1 MADYVSFQPNLPSF
15 GSDYLAQGFAGAL
28 ALPNYFQNVDRQGE
42 LWKYAQ
48 EMQPLDK
55 RSKELSNEQM
65 SLANQ
70 GLQYGMSEKQ
80 VADVVNRA
88 LLANPDFPQMSVD
101 SALAGLAAGRAESA
115 NKASTNQ
122 ADAAYQ
128 IATYLENLPEPA
140 RRQFVEIAHGY
151 TLPKEIRQALIEDPS
166 KFKKAHEANAPYARQ
181 YGLESLQGMWGAKTA
196 SAGRDRP
203 LPPMNMSQLEAAL
216 TQKIVAGVA
225 TPEMFEQLKQIRA
238 SKAAAAEKSLAG
250 AENTVINAQKT
261 YTELHREEERKVK
274 KNQYN
279 YNGKVVLGSELPP
292 EVRRETARKQLAD
305 RGIIQP
311 QAGQPQVSKP
321 GIQTSKGGLEFTVKP
336 RGNQ

>member
-196 SAGRDRP
+196 AAGRDRP
-203 LPPMNMSQLEAAL
+203 MTPMEQAQARLSSAYQRGDMAAVEEI
-216 TQKIVAGVA
+216 QKEIAGMRGDVNRPGK
-225 TPEMFEQLKQIRA
+225 T
-238 SKAAAAEKSLAG
+238 AAETTTKQVGQEVAAQTALSLKGKAFTDPATG
-250 AENTVINAQKT
+250 QKT
-261 YTELHREEERKVK
+261 RFRSLPIDEQNRLVK
-274 KNQYN
+274 EYINSA
-279 YNGKVVLGSELPP
+279 GK
-292 EVRRETARKQLAD
+292 T
-305 RGIIQP
+305 
-311 QAGQPQVSKP
+311 GQPQVSKP

>member
-88 LLANPDFPQMSVD
+88 LLSDPSFTQMTVD
-101 SALAGLAAGRAESA
+101 NTLAGLAAGQADSA

-128 IATYLENLPEPA
+128 IATLIKDWPETV
-140 RRQFVEIAHGY
+140 RRQYMDHVGGPFFRGE
-151 TLPKEIRQALIEDPS
+151 LKESLIKDPS
-166 KFKKAHEANAPYARQ
+166 KYMDSYKANAPYARQ

-203 LPPMNMSQLEAAL
+203 LPPMNMSQIEAEL
-216 TQKIVAGVA
+216 SKKVTTGTA
-225 TPEMFEQLKQIRA
+225 TPVEVAELERIRA
-238 SKAAAAEKSLAG
+238 NKYATADIKEAQRTAVVIKTLKEAGRQYIHPETGQKVRFDRLPLGTQQDLINRELSKPS
-250 AENTVINAQKT
+250 
-261 YTELHREEERKVK
+261 
-274 KNQYN
+274 
-279 YNGKVVLGSELPP
+279 GS
-292 EVRRETARKQLAD
+292 
-305 RGIIQP
+305 
-311 QAGQPQVSKP
+311 GQPQVSKP
-321 GIQTSKGGLEFTVKP
+321 GIQTSKGGLPFTVKQS
-336 RGNQ
+336 GN

>member
-70 GLQYGMSEKQ
+70 GLQYGLSEKQ

-88 LLANPDFPQMSVD
+88 LLSDPSFTQMTVD
-101 SALAGLAAGRAESA
+101 NTLAGLAAGQADSA

-128 IATYLENLPEPA
+128 IATLIKDWPETV
-140 RRQFVEIAHGY
+140 RRQYMDHVGGPFFRGE
-151 TLPKEIRQALIEDPS
+151 LKESLIKDPS
-166 KFKKAHEANAPYARQ
+166 KYMDSYKANAPYARQ

-196 SAGRDRP
+196 AAGRDRP
-203 LPPMNMSQLEAAL
+203 MTPMEQAQARLSSAYQRGDMAAVEEI
-216 TQKIVAGVA
+216 QKEIAGMRGDVNRPGK
-225 TPEMFEQLKQIRA
+225 T
-238 SKAAAAEKSLAG
+238 AAETTTKQVGQEVAAQTALSLKGKAFTDPATG
-250 AENTVINAQKT
+250 QKT
-261 YTELHREEERKVK
+261 RFRSLPIDEQNRLVK
-274 KNQYN
+274 EYINSA
-279 YNGKVVLGSELPP
+279 GK
-292 EVRRETARKQLAD
+292 T
-305 RGIIQP
+305 
-311 QAGQPQVSKP
+311 GQPQVSKP

>member
-15 GSDYLAQGFAGAL
+15 GGDYLAQGFAGAL

-80 VADVVNRA
+80 LSDVLNKA
-88 LLANPDFPQMSVD
+88 LLANPDYTQMAVNNS
-101 SALAGLAAGRAESA
+101 LAGLVAGQAESA

-122 ADAAYQ
+122 ADAGYQ
-128 IATYLENLPEPA
+128 IATQIKDWPETV
-140 RRQFVEIAHGY
+140 RRQFVEKTAGY
-151 TLPKEIRQALIEDPS
+151 TLPKDIAESIIKDPS
-166 KFKKAHEANAPYARQ
+166 KYVEAYKANAPYARQ
-181 YGLESLQGMWGAKTA
+181 YDLESLQGKLRVQA
-196 SAGRDRP
+196 SAAGTARP
-203 LPPMNMSQLEAAL
+203 LPPMNMSQVEAEL

-225 TPEMFEQLKQIRA
+225 TPEMIEQLKQIRA

-311 QAGQPQVSKP
+311 QTGQPQVSKP

>member
-15 GSDYLAQGFAGAL
+15 GGDYLAQGFAGAL

-70 GLQYGMSEKQ
+70 GMEYGLPEKQ
-80 VADVVNRA
+80 ASA
-88 LLANPDFPQMSVD
+88 AFYKGLLAHPDFTQMAVD
-101 SALAGLAAGRAESA
+101 NRVAELIAGRAASA
-115 NKASTNQ
+115 NKASADQ

-128 IATYLENLPEPA
+128 IALQIKDLPEA
-140 RRQFVEIAHGY
+140 VRRPFVENTAGP
-151 TLPKEIRQALIEDPS
+151 TLPRWLAESLIQDPQRHIE
-166 KFKKAHEANAPYARQ
+166 AHKANAPYARQ
-181 YGLESLQGMWGAKTA
+181 YDLESLQGKLRVQA
-196 SAGRDRP
+196 SAAGAARP
-203 LPPMNMSQLEAAL
+203 LPPMNMSQVEAEL

-225 TPEMFEQLKQIRA
+225 TPEMIEQLKQIRA

-261 YTELHREEERKVK
+261 YTELQREEERKVK

-279 YNGKVVLGSELPP
+279 YNGKVVFGSDLPP

-311 QAGQPQVSKP
+311 QAGQPQASKP
-321 GIQTSKGGLEFTVKP
+321 GIQTSKGGLPFTVKQS
-336 RGNQ
+336 GN

>member
-15 GSDYLAQGFAGAL
+15 GGDYLAQGFAGAL

-88 LLANPDFPQMSVD
+88 LLSDPSFTQMTVD
-101 SALAGLAAGRAESA
+101 NTLAGLAAGQAESA

-128 IATYLENLPEPA
+128 IATLIKDWPETV
-140 RRQFVEIAHGY
+140 RRQYMDHVGGPFFRGE
-151 TLPKEIRQALIEDPS
+151 LKESLIKDPS
-166 KFKKAHEANAPYARQ
+166 KYMEAHKANAPYARQ
-181 YGLESLQGMWGAKTA
+181 YDLESLQGMWGAKTA
-196 SAGRDRP
+196 SAGRP
-203 LPPMNMSQLEAAL
+203 LPPMNMSQIEAEL
-216 TQKIVAGVA
+216 TQKVVAGVA
-225 TPEMFEQLKQIRA
+225 TPEMIEQLKQIRA
-238 SKAAAAEKSLAG
+238 SKSATADIKEAQRTSVVIETLKKAG
-250 AENTVINAQKT
+250 RQYTHPETGQKVRFDRLPLGTQQDLINR
-261 YTELHREEERKVK
+261 ELSRPS
-274 KNQYN
+274 
-279 YNGKVVLGSELPP
+279 GS
-292 EVRRETARKQLAD
+292 
-305 RGIIQP
+305 
-311 QAGQPQVSKP
+311 GQPQVSKP

>member
-1 MADYVSFQPNLPSF
+1 LAAGNIQAELSSTKAEYSKKAIEAQSDLAYDLAVQTKDLPEPIRR
-15 GSDYLAQGFAGAL
+15 QI
-28 ALPNYFQNVDRQGE
+28 VDRVGG
-42 LWKYAQ
+42 
-48 EMQPLDK
+48 PLL
-55 RSKELSNEQM
+55 SKELKESVVTAPVNYM
-65 SLANQ
+65 DA
-70 GLQYGMSEKQ
+70 YKT
-80 VADVVNRA
+80 ADYARKIGEVN
-88 LLANPDFPQMSVD
+88 
-101 SALAGLAAGRAESA
+101 
-115 NKASTNQ
+115 
-122 ADAAYQ
+122 
-128 IATYLENLPEPA
+128 
-140 RRQFVEIAHGY
+140 AHG
-151 TLPKEIRQALIEDPS
+151 TWS
-166 KFKKAHEANAPYARQ
+166 
-181 YGLESLQGMWGAKTA
+181 AKTA

-321 GIQTSKGGLEFTVKP
+321 MTGTVKLP
-336 RGNQ
+336 SGPVTYKVLP